1 MILINIYTFNQYNR
15 LRGNN
20 ISVGFID
27 KAMAIIPFNLCRNI
41 KWKLDV
47 YEADGYSI
55 KECDDDNRDKHVY
68 IDEDLYY
75 CNKLAK
81 TLKMLLTMVFCVCKS
96 QRLYRARGS
105 TLRV

>member
-1 MILINIYTFNQYNR
+1 MHVCTYACMYVR
-15 LRGNN
+15 MHAC
-20 ISVGFID
+20 VY
-27 KAMAIIPFNLCRNI
+27 ACVYMVIIPFDLCKNI